1 MIEPIED
8 QAKRADR
15 AGRRNTCVYVHAQDP
30 FLVWWHVGPVFVRE
44 GRMNEPT
51 GEWDALPIMLTI
63 DEAARVLRIGRSKA
77 YEMAGTYTSS
87 GGMHGLACLRLG
99 DLLRVPKFALHEYV
113 TTGHIVQLIPQ
124 HVPHHDVNATVDATA
139 VRTPARKARATDR
152 AQLSLLGTD

>member
-1 MIEPIED
+1 
-8 QAKRADR
+8 
-15 AGRRNTCVYVHAQDP
+15 
-30 FLVWWHVGPVFVRE
+30 
-44 GRMNEPT
+44 MNKPT

-113 TTGHIVQLIPQ
+113 TTGHIVQLTPP
-124 HVPHHDVNATVDATA
+124 HVPHHDANATVDATA

-152 AQLSLLGTD
+152 AQLSLLGSD